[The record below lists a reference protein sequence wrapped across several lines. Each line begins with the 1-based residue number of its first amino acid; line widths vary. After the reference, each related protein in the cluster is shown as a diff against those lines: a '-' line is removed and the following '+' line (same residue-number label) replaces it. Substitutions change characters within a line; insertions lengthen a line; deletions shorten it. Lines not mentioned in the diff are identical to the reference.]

1 LDEEGQPITKLTENK
16 DYGALEPLDANVRL
30 EQYSNIFT
38 NLINYQTITTV
49 YPITTMIIANDSSKA
64 LVISKASEFE
74 SYIKQY
80 SLKDYTV
87 TFNEKLG
94 GDKSKDFIKCKE
106 IEQNNV
112 GTKYACVYC
121 NNGVFKMRTF
131 GKEKRSEKEI

>member
-1 LDEEGQPITKLTENK
+1 LDEEGQQITKFNVKNK
-16 DYGALEPLDANVRL
+16 DYGKLEPLDANIRL
-30 EQYSNIFT
+30 EQYSDIFT
-38 NLINYQTITTV
+38 NLINYKTITTV
-49 YPITTMIIANDSSKA
+49 YPITTMIIANDSSAA
-64 LVISKASEFE
+64 LVISKANEYT

-87 TFNEKLG
+87 IFNEELG

-121 NNGVFKMRTF
+121 NNGAFKMRTF
-131 GKEKRSEKEI
+131 GK

>member
-1 LDEEGQPITKLTENK
+1 
-16 DYGALEPLDANVRL
+16 
-30 EQYSNIFT
+30 
-38 NLINYQTITTV
+38 
-49 YPITTMIIANDSSKA
+49 MIIANDSSVA

-112 GTKYACVYC
+112 GNKYACVYC

-131 GKEKRSEKEI
+131 GKEKRSEKEIQDNELDIN